1 MDREITLTVIVRAR
15 WLALLI
21 AYRKSRGAR
30 HQMKEIRSDPKNI
43 QDLLSSGRFG
53 IDYYQREYRW
63 EEEHVTELIGDLADS
78 FMKSYSAGDNRRAV
92 RSYEIYFL
100 GTIIV
105 SDVHDE
111 LLIVDGQQRLT
122 SLTLLLIALHRR
134 LPSES
139 SQRGTLQNLIF
150 ADDYGVNSYT
160 LNVPDRRACID
171 ALYRGNNF
179 DASDADESVTNI
191 LARYEDI
198 QEQLPESVLKSEVL
212 PLFVDWVCRRVFLV
226 EITAYTDVDAYTMFE
241 SMNDRGLS
249 LTPAEMLRGYLLS
262 KIDDIDARQQASESW
277 KRRSDEL
284 NHFDR
289 HALENAVR
297 AWLRSQH
304 AENMTGYDEIGTGF
318 NRWVRD
324 NESDLGLI
332 NPPDFADFVT
342 TDFDFYAKW
351 YGIARRAAEDYTFAR
366 MHGLE
371 AIRYNSWNNFT
382 LQYPALLT
390 SLVVHDDDDEVF
402 AKFRLVSKFID
413 ALIARR
419 AWGYSAINESYM
431 RSRIFN
437 SLITAI
443 RGLNSNELA
452 ASLENKLESY
462 NLQFEGV
469 DFALHQMN
477 RRRIHYILARFAD
490 FIGTRSGE
498 PTRFEE
504 FMAQG
509 GRDPFEIEHIWAD
522 DFERDG
528 IEFGHP
534 HDFSQYRNRIGGL
547 VLLPKSFNQSF
558 GALPYAEKYPH
569 YFGQNYLAKTLHKQ
583 TYERNPGFLRFKEK
597 TGLAF
602 HPHIQFAKSDLDER
616 QELYRQMALRI
627 WSADSLLRVDT

>member
-1 MDREITLTVIVRAR
+1 
-15 WLALLI
+15 
-21 AYRKSRGAR
+21 
-30 HQMKEIRSDPKNI
+30 MKEIRSEPKNI

-63 EEEHVTELIGDLADS
+63 GEEHVTELIGDLTDS
-78 FMKSYSAGDNRRAV
+78 FLKSYSVGDKRRAV

-105 SDVHDE
+105 SDVHDD

-122 SLTLLLIALHRR
+122 SITLLLIALHQQ

-139 SQRGTLQNLIF
+139 AQKGTLQNLIF
-150 ADDYGVNSYT
+150 ADDYGENSYT

-171 ALYRGNNF
+171 ALYRGINF
-179 DASDADESVTNI
+179 DDTDADESVTNI

-198 QEQLPESVLKSEVL
+198 QEQLPGSVLAPEVL
-212 PLFVDWVCRRVFLV
+212 PLFVDWVSRRVFLV

-262 KIDDIDARQQASESW
+262 KIDDIDARQEASETW

-284 NHFDR
+284 NQFDR

-297 AWLRSQH
+297 SWLRSQH
-304 AENMTGYDEIGTGF
+304 AKNMTAYDEIGTGF

-324 NESDLGLI
+324 NESDLELKA
-332 NPPDFADFVT
+332 PSDFATFVK
-342 TDFDFYAKW
+342 TDFDFYARW
-351 YGIARRAAEDYTFAR
+351 YGVARKAAEDYAFAQQC
-366 MHGLE
+366 GLE
-371 AIRYNSWNNFT
+371 AIRYNWWNNFT

-390 SLVVHDDDDEVF
+390 SLKPGDDDDEIF
-402 AKFRLVSKFID
+402 AKLRVVSRFVD
-413 ALIARR
+413 ALITRR

-437 SLITAI
+437 DLITPM
-443 RGLNSNELA
+443 RGKGSADLA
-452 ASLENKLESY
+452 ESLASELESY
-462 NLQFEGV
+462 SLQFGGS

-477 RRRIHYILARFAD
+477 RRRVHYILARFAD

-509 GRDPFEIEHIWAD
+509 GKDPFEIEHIWAD
-522 DFERDG
+522 NFERDG
-528 IEFGHP
+528 EEFGHP
-534 HDFSQYRNRIGGL
+534 YDFAQYRNRIGGL
-547 VLLPKSFNQSF
+547 ALLPKSFNQSF

-569 YFGQNYLAKTLHKQ
+569 YFGQNYLAKTLHEQ
-583 TYERNPGFLRFKEK
+583 AYERNPGFLNFKGQS
-597 TGLAF
+597 GLKF
-602 HPHIQFAKSDLDER
+602 RPHLQFLKSDLDER
-616 QELYRQMALRI
+616 QELYRQLAMTI
-627 WSADSLLRVDT
+627 WSADALLEAA